1 MSETSIMSKT
11 DALDFIND
19 YSENTLK
26 DYRYYKEQ
34 EWSEKIRKIHY
45 IDDKNSKTIKEC
57 LLRFEDK
64 LDFYRMCYKDETGK
78 EWKSHN
84 QDKTEYLKRFISLW
98 DNGYKNI
105 YDKDINIGYL
115 YKNGRMCCRSW
126 RELFSGDYSVDKN
139 QLKGEK

>member
-19 YSENTLK
+19 YSENTLE
-26 DYRYYKEQ
+26 DYRYYKGE
-34 EWSEKIRKIHY
+34 EWTNKIRSLHY
-45 IDDKNSKTIKEC
+45 INDKNSKTIKEC
-57 LLRFEDK
+57 LLRFQDK

-115 YKNGRMCCRSW
+115 YKNGRMCCRNW
-126 RELFSGDYSVDKN
+126 REWNSGDYSQDKN
-139 QLKGEK
+139 QLKGE